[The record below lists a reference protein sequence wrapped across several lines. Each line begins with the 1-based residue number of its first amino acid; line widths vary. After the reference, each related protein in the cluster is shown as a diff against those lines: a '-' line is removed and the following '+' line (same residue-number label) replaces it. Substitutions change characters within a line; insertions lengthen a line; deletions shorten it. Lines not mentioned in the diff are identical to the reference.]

1 MNATLPSKNFA
12 ILIVDDEAGL
22 RYGLETLL
30 KKHGLQVF
38 SVGAFD
44 EAVAVAEKFTVDLA
58 LIDIRLKGG
67 QNGIELLKRLKQ
79 LEPEIVGIMM
89 TGYGSIETAVTS
101 MKEGAADYILKP
113 IDNVRLCDVV
123 AKNLELRALKT
134 ENSFLRQEL
143 LTKYQA
149 HHCITINPE
158 MQRLLRQ
165 ADKIKDTP
173 VTALITG
180 ESGTGKEVL
189 ARYLHFSSTRGD
201 KPFVSVNC
209 AALSETLLLSE
220 LFGHEKGAFT
230 GAIARKLGKFEI
242 ANQGTLFL
250 DEIGDMSLDIQA
262 KLLRVIEESRFERVG
277 GAKTIAVDVRL
288 LAATNK
294 LLEQQVQAGKFR
306 EDLYYRIH
314 IVRFQLPPLRRRK
327 ADIPLLAQHFLAK
340 YTAKYHRH
348 ASQIRDDAMQ
358 ALCAYEWPGNI
369 RELENVINHAVLL
382 SEGAVIGVDDLQRAI
397 FAPPPEPTRAVDIS
411 KLTSL
416 KDAVDDVVQ
425 VYEKELVQQMLAK
438 HGFNKSQTARALAI
452 TRKTLA
458 QKIEKYQL

>member
-1 MNATLPSKNFA
+1 MNATLPGKNFA

-44 EAVAVAEKFTVDLA
+44 EAVAVAEKFTIDLA

-67 QNGIELLKRLKQ
+67 QNGIDLLKRLKQ
-79 LEPEIVGIMM
+79 VEPEIVGIMM

-327 ADIPLLAQHFLAK
+327 ADIPLLTQHFLAK

-382 SEGAVIGVDDLQRAI
+382 SEGAVIGVDDLKRAI
-397 FAPPPEPTRAVDIS
+397 FAPPPEPKRAVDIS

-425 VYEKELVQQMLAK
+425 VYEKELVQQMLVK